1 MTDGLHNLDQWESAF
16 ERRSI
21 GRTKNAKSALLFF
34 TGQAGVRSCAV
45 RDTSNVGAGIRIH
58 DLPAVPVNFEL
69 SFDNFHTIR
78 RCRLIWRDGD
88 FIGVAFDDAD
98 PLKIRTTSAAR

>member
-1 MTDGLHNLDQWESAF
+1 MTDVLHNLDQWESEF

-21 GRTKNAKSALLFF
+21 GRTRIAKGALLFF

-45 RDTSNVGAGIRIH
+45 KKITNIGAGIRIH
-58 DLPAVPVNFEL
+58 DLPAVPLNFEL

-88 FIGVAFDDAD
+88 FIGVTFINA
-98 PLKIRTTSAAR
+98 